1 MGDMSKGAG
10 HAAQR
15 GGGVM
20 RQTTVHALE
29 VTLTSGYIGHE
40 FERLPLT
47 PSQELE
53 VLDPGLLAVVLPH
66 VPIQQRLIFERLP

>member
-1 MGDMSKGAG
+1 MVVGDVPG
-10 HAAQR
+10 HAARR
-15 GGGVM
+15 GGAIIG
-20 RQTTVHALE
+20 QTTVHTLE

-40 FERLPLT
+40 FERVPLT

-66 VPIQQRLIFERLP
+66 VPIQQGLIFERLP